1 MKSSNYVI
9 YLKKRMD
16 MGKCTLNKNKKEYKF
31 QQKYCYFGKTF
42 KEQARE
48 VHVRII

>member
-1 MKSSNYVI
+1 MK
-9 YLKKRMD
+9 
-16 MGKCTLNKNKKEYKF
+16 GKSISYRGAYKAGVLNKNKKEYKV

>member
-1 MKSSNYVI
+1 V
-9 YLKKRMD
+9 
-16 MGKCTLNKNKKEYKF
+16 GVLNKNKKEYKF

-48 VHVRII
+48 VHVRIIDDYEAFKTSLIVHRSQ